1 MKIQSDVSVF
11 MLIGHERNFVSKRL
25 TKTHGEFININI
37 SNKTMALV
45 YHDETDNKTIKTT
58 FHVQVYKAQKDP
70 NNRARYQL
78 KGKKSEDGTQE
89 LDMWYSEET
98 IEVEDGKKAL
108 VNPKRLPSEKK
119 IYTES
124 TNKFDDL
131 INKITVPMM
140 NYITNIQNEW
150 INN

>member
-1 MKIQSDVSVF
+1 MF
-11 MLIGHERNFVSKRL
+11 IGDEHNFVSKRL
-25 TKTHGEFININI
+25 TKTHGEFINVNI
-37 SNKTMALV
+37 SNKRMALV
-45 YHDETDNKTIKTT
+45 YHDETDNKTINTT
-58 FHVQVYKAQKDP
+58 FHVQVYKEQKDP
-70 NNRARYQL
+70 KNRARYKL

-98 IEVEDGKKAL
+98 IEVEDGKKEL

-131 INKITVPMM
+131 INKIMVPMM